1 MNKAEED
8 YLRTI
13 YELEEHKN
21 LGIKSVDIAK
31 RLKISKSSVS
41 EMLRKLA
48 KEKLIKIKPY
58 SKIYLTPNG
67 KRKAGELFDRYY
79 SIKTFVKKF
88 FKYEHEKAREE
99 ACKLEH
105 AFSQDSIK
113 IINKLIEEETN
124 KLTALPNY
132 VG

>member
-1 MNKAEED
+1 MERAKED

-13 YELEEHKN
+13 YELEEQKN
-21 LGIKSVDIAK
+21 LGVKSVDIAK
-31 RLKISKSSVS
+31 KLRISKASVS

-48 KEKLIKIKPY
+48 KEKLVKIKPY
-58 SKIYLTPNG
+58 SKIYLTSHG
-67 KRKAGELFDRYY
+67 KKKAGELFDKYY

-113 IINKLIEEETN
+113 IINKLIEEETD